1 VSELERVADSDR
13 ERAVAALR
21 EHTVAGRLTLEELA
35 ERVGIALAARTRAE
49 LGGAVADLPSMTAA
63 AELPDEEA
71 SVLGLFGNVTRTGR
85 WRLGRRVRA
94 RGIFGGVRLDLRH
107 AEVTAD
113 EVWVDVRAIC
123 GEVSV
128 VVPHGVA
135 LDMAGYAA
143 FGEQHADAGD
153 ERVPAGAPVVHVR
166 ARTAFGKL
174 TVRRG

>member
-1 VSELERVADSDR
+1 VSELERVADGDR
-13 ERAVAALR
+13 DGALAALR
-21 EHTVAGRLTLEELA
+21 EHAVAGRLTLEELA
-35 ERVGIALAARTRAE
+35 ERAGSALAARTRGE
-49 LGGAVADLPSMTAA
+49 LDRALADLPAVTAGP
-63 AELPDEEA
+63 AELQADA
-71 SVLGLFGNVTRTGR
+71 RVLGLFGNVTRTGR
-85 WRLGRRVRA
+85 WRLGRRVHA

-135 LDMAGYAA
+135 LDMAGYAM

-174 TVRRG
+174 TVKRG

>member
-128 VVPHGVA
+128 VVPTA
-135 LDMAGYAA
+135 W
-143 FGEQHADAGD
+143 
-153 ERVPAGAPVVHVR
+153 RSTWPATPPSASSTPTPATSACPRAPPSCTC
-166 ARTAFGKL
+166 APAPPSAS
-174 TVRRG
+174 

>member
-13 ERAVAALR
+13 EGAVAALR
-21 EHTVAGRLTLEELA
+21 EHTVAGRLTLAELA
-35 ERVGIALAARTRAE
+35 ERVGSALGARTRAD
-49 LGGAVADLPSMTAA
+49 LDRALADLPAA
-63 AELPDEEA
+63 AGPAEPDEETR
-71 SVLGLFGNVTRTGR
+71 VLGLFGNVTRTGR

-94 RGIFGGVRLDLRH
+94 RGVFGGVRLDLRH

-135 LDMAGYAA
+135 LDMAGYAV

-166 ARTAFGKL
+166 ARTAFGRL
-174 TVRRG
+174 TVKRG